1 MSLDSAAYFVGTPR
15 GESRTADAET
25 PVPHIAGEAVPSEL
39 YAISRAQNLPSYKI
53 LLGRLGDGQQEALGI
68 LFRRY
73 ARMVRAVV
81 YRILHDASEADD
93 LLQEVF
99 LYLHRKANLFEARRG
114 TARSWI
120 VQVTY
125 HRAIDRRR
133 YLVSRH
139 FYSTNEVENTA
150 AGLDESRTEI
160 AFYERSIEGTLGKEL
175 ARKISE
181 ALTENQRKIIQ
192 RSEVKEQACRA
203 WPDCARRCP

>member
-1 MSLDSAAYFVGTPR
+1 
-15 GESRTADAET
+15 
-25 PVPHIAGEAVPSEL
+25 
-39 YAISRAQNLPSYKI
+39 
-53 LLGRLGDGQQEALGI
+53 
-68 LFRRY
+68 
-73 ARMVRAVV
+73 MVRAVV